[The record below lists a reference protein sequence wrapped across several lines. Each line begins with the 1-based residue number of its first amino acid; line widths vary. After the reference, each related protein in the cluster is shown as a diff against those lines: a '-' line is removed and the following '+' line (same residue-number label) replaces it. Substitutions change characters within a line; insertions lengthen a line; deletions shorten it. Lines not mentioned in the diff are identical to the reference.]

1 MTSGAIADSIVNLCG
16 AIGLAV
22 AMTIFYWRD
31 PKSPLSRRLL
41 FALGVIAVLF
51 LDRGMAWWAGSAIL
65 DRLSVIPAALIPL
78 GALVVTE
85 GILRRHAPRVVKIA
99 ALGGGILLGLGGT
112 FGLQRLAMPYAVALA
127 LFQLAGFATCAAL
140 LAARDRSALMA
151 SENRSIGRLA
161 VGAVVVIPFILTDF
175 RTLFPHIPVRLG
187 ALGAL
192 LTVTVMLI
200 AGGGAETRRHGLAMM
215 ALRLISS
222 GLLGFA
228 AAFMAPDVDAAQ
240 IIRFVA
246 VAIAGVLT
254 IGLMT
259 DALRALFEAQEP
271 GVLNSIAGSP
281 AATRDQLIAELARHP
296 IFESARRYRES
307 ELGPYDPALLRD
319 FLSAGALS
327 SEVDPG
333 SREENASKQQ
343 SGAPFR
349 FQRNGNSSRG
359 VLRRSDA
366 PWGLSPTDPAAER
379 MVSLMSANSAT
390 HVIVLAHDPLDLIV
404 LAVPV
409 TAADP
414 ATETALAL
422 VRRLLALTPEVK

>member
-1 MTSGAIADSIVNLCG
+1 MTSGVIADSIVNLCG

-22 AMTIFYWRD
+22 AMATFYRRD
-31 PKSPLSRRLL
+31 PRSPLARRLL
-41 FALGVIAVLF
+41 LALGVIAILF
-51 LDRGMAWWAGSAIL
+51 LDRGLAWWTGSVLL

-78 GALVVTE
+78 GALIVTE
-85 GILRRHAPRVVKIA
+85 GILRRHAPRAVKIA

-112 FGLQRLAMPYAVALA
+112 FGLQRFAMPYAIALA
-127 LFQLAGFATCAAL
+127 LFQLVGFATCALL
-140 LAARDRSALMA
+140 LASRDRAGLMA
-151 SENRSIGRLA
+151 TENRSIGRMA
-161 VGAVVVIPFILTDF
+161 VGALVVIPFILTDF
-175 RTLFPHIPVRLG
+175 RTLFPDIPVRLG

-228 AAFMAPDVDAAQ
+228 AAFMAADVDAAQ
-240 IIRFVA
+240 IVRFVA
-246 VAIAGVLT
+246 VAISGVLT

-259 DALRALFEAQEP
+259 DALRALFESQEP
-271 GVLNSIAGSP
+271 GVLNSVAASP
-281 AATRDQLIAELARHP
+281 AETRDQLIAELARHP
-296 IFESARRYRES
+296 IFESARRFRES
-307 ELGPYDPALLRD
+307 ELALYDPPLLRD
-319 FLSAGALS
+319 FLST
-327 SEVDPG
+327 
-333 SREENASKQQ
+333 R
-343 SGAPFR
+343 R
-349 FQRNGNSSRG
+349 
-359 VLRRSDA
+359 VLRRPDA
-366 PWGLSPTDPAAER
+366 PWGLSPVAPAAER
-379 MVSLMSANSAT
+379 MVSLMTANSAT

-422 VRRLLALTPEVK
+422 VRRLLALTPEAK